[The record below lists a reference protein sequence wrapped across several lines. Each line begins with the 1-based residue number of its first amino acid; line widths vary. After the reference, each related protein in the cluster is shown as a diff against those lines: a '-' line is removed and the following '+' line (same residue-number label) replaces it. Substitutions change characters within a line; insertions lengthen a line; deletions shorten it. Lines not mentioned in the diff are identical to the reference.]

1 MSVWIWI
8 KIAVWGVLILAGLLL
23 ALLAVVRR
31 KSKWIIK
38 LIVGILLLALGTS
51 FLLGFWMQ
59 TKRERTL
66 AHQRNYVAVKLMEM
80 GDYANATSMAA
91 QADQLM
97 SNAQSKELL
106 VLAAGFRMN
115 VELGQRYA
123 NAYLE
128 ELAGDSVIEDAR
140 KAFED
145 FLDGQAALDQNSEE
159 YDSENTKLQEEL
171 RGILMTLLYQVE
183 KSIPSY
189 ADNASVQSML
199 AMVQQGYYDAGQVT
213 EEDDSPMGKE
223 LEAAYAIQTA
233 DFSSM
238 MDNAKQQLA
247 QSDSFENRAN
257 AANIAATQSWLYEP
271 LDQEIQR
278 LNQEIQELE
287 QQRQEL
293 YNEYVQLTDEQAQ
306 EEKQQELEAVSQQI
320 LEVREKGEIKTA
332 NQAINFIEITTPIE
346 ERNTVVYKIELARL
360 YYQARKEDKAEE
372 FMKEALEEAEKED
385 ASTEAANM
393 LLMEFIEKYKI
404 SSGDEEI
411 PSYWTDGTADPA
423 EVWNILVDLFGFF
436 DESAIMKDE
445 DSRDFYSWL
454 LQVMDEHYHG
464 LIIRNVDT
472 VDYPTVRVTVN
483 VTTDVER
490 ELTKEDF
497 SIWDMGNM
505 VQDFTLLGGAAEGE
519 GDTMSMVLAV
529 DRSGSMEGSPMTD
542 TQAAVSNFVRTAEK
556 GMRIG
561 LVTFDDVTET
571 TPISTNRS
579 TIQRAV
585 SETYARG
592 GTNIAQGLS
601 QAGSMLASES
611 GQKIIILLS
620 DGADGSP
627 ELIEEVLDE
636 LNRKNIIVYTIGFD
650 GADSSYLSYIAQ
662 RCGGQFIQAASS
674 EVLGTIYADIGS
686 TMSNDYV
693 LEFTASQE
701 TQRLDRF
708 LEVTLNTNGASR
720 EEEYQV
726 GVTYEEIQEEQGQ
739 APLADYFRQIGGSD
753 REGGEDDNGI

>member
-1 MSVWIWI
+1 M
-8 KIAVWGVLILAGLLL
+8 
-23 ALLAVVRR
+23 
-31 KSKWIIK
+31 
-38 LIVGILLLALGTS
+38 
-51 FLLGFWMQ
+51 
-59 TKRERTL
+59 
-66 AHQRNYVAVKLMEM
+66 
-80 GDYANATSMAA
+80 
-91 QADQLM
+91 
-97 SNAQSKELL
+97 
-106 VLAAGFRMN
+106 
-115 VELGQRYA
+115 
-123 NAYLE
+123 
-128 ELAGDSVIEDAR
+128 
-140 KAFED
+140 
-145 FLDGQAALDQNSEE
+145 
-159 YDSENTKLQEEL
+159 
-171 RGILMTLLYQVE
+171 
-183 KSIPSY
+183 
-189 ADNASVQSML
+189 
-199 AMVQQGYYDAGQVT
+199 
-213 EEDDSPMGKE
+213 
-223 LEAAYAIQTA
+223 
-233 DFSSM
+233 
-238 MDNAKQQLA
+238 
-247 QSDSFENRAN
+247 
-257 AANIAATQSWLYEP
+257 
-271 LDQEIQR
+271 DQEIQR

-423 EVWNILVDLFGFF
+423 EVWNILADLFGFF

-542 TQAAVSNFVRTAEK
+542 TQAAVSNFVRTAEE

-674 EVLGTIYADIGS
+674 EVLGTIYADIGR